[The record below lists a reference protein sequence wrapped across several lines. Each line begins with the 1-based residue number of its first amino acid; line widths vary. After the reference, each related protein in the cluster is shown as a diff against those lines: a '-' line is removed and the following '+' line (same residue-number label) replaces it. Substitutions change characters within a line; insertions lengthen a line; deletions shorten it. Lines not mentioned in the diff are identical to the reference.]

1 LTSIKKEPRTEEPRS
16 KEEIQRSQ
24 ISKKEYKNLKSQRVS
39 VNLRPFEI
47 FWLEIS
53 LVLGFLVLGSFINV
67 S

>member
-1 LTSIKKEPRTEEPRS
+1 LTSIKKEPRS

-67 S
+67 N